1 MNNKLLYEATRDQLS
16 RAIIPAQTRTYKP
29 ISHESL
35 MDLTMESIYQAGF
48 NVKSEHYS
56 SAKDGMV
63 ATGRY
68 LIDDVGDSE
77 MKLAVNWQN
86 SYDKSLPV
94 VFSMGALVL
103 VCTNGMMATRDVY
116 SFRKKHVGEIQSYTP
131 LKIPEY
137 IKGGGDMFAGLQN
150 EREALKQIEISKR
163 TTSEIIGRMFLEE
176 DFIES
181 TQLNIIKRELKNP
194 THDYKSPGSLWELF
208 QHTTFAI
215 GGIHPS
221 HWMQD
226 HLDAHRFFTG
236 IAEAMTEDA
245 SYELLV
251 SDPYSVTEEVE
262 NAFI

>member
-1 MNNKLLYEATRDQLS
+1 MEKKLLYEATRDQLV

-29 ISHESL
+29 VTHESL

-48 NVKSEHYS
+48 KIKSESYTC
-56 SAKDGMV
+56 AKDGNV

-68 LIDDVGDSE
+68 MIDDVGDNE

-94 VFSMGALVL
+94 VFSMGAIVL
-103 VCTNGMMATRDVY
+103 VCTNGMMATRNVY
-116 SFRKKHVGEIQSYTP
+116 SFRKKHVGEIQTYTP
-131 LKIPEY
+131 SIIPEY
-137 IKGGGDMFAGLQN
+137 IRGGGEMFAGLQN

-163 TTSEIIGRMFLEE
+163 TTSEIIGRMFMEE

-194 THDYKSPGSLWELF
+194 THDYKSPGSLWELYQF
-208 QHTTFAI
+208 TTFAI

-221 HWMQD
+221 RWMND

-236 IAEAMTEDA
+236 ISNDLVYEDA
-245 SYELLV
+245 HV
-251 SDPYSVTEEVE
+251 VEEYAE
-262 NAFI
+262 ML